1 MTRNPSKLY
10 LHHVA
15 NLREIE
21 LAIGHTAR
29 LARASIASRDPQQ
42 SLRSLLRLYAL
53 LVGAWA
59 ECRLRKLLHE
69 EFGFNDTE
77 RLLITEKQ
85 TQLEQ
90 WQETV
95 DLAFRKHHKISK
107 ATLDERTLGVAHAA
121 RRVALHGVLDKELR
135 IIIEIRN
142 KLAHGQWVYPLNNDE
157 TAVEPEK
164 HKLINKENLQSLQ
177 FKFHLVGHL
186 ADATHDLVV
195 SPITFERDFEM
206 HFRRLFQVRTNL
218 LTKNY
223 KEYERALV
231 ESRQVARANKKSN
244 PVLNSDAPPN
254 SVAPVS

>member
-1 MTRNPSKLY
+1 MPRNPSKLY

-29 LARASIASRDPQQ
+29 LARASIASCDSQQ
-42 SLRSLLRLYAL
+42 SLRSLLRLYAF

-69 EFGFNDTE
+69 EFGFSDAE
-77 RLLITEKQ
+77 RSVITEKQ

-90 WQETV
+90 WQATV
-95 DLAFRKHHKISK
+95 DLAFRKHHKIPK
-107 ATLDERTLGVAHAA
+107 ARLDERTLGVAHAA
-121 RRVALHGVLDKELR
+121 RWAALHDVLCNELR
-135 IIIEIRN
+135 IVIEIRN
-142 KLAHGQWVYPLNNDE
+142 KLAHGQWVYPLNNDG
-157 TAVEPEK
+157 TAVEPDK
-164 HKLINKENLQSLQ
+164 YRLINKENLQSLQ
-177 FKFHLVGHL
+177 FKFDLIGHL

-218 LTKNY
+218 VTKDY
-223 KEYERALV
+223 KKYEHALV
-231 ESRQVARANKKSN
+231 ESRRAARASKKIKKI
-244 PVLNSDAPPN
+244 
-254 SVAPVS
+254 